1 MRVAHHAA
9 PIVAI
14 TATTA
19 HFFALAQ
26 FVATHHLRPVEQSK
40 RLQNRGN
47 EMNAILTRL
56 ASAVIAVSLS
66 GVVLS
71 MAVV

>member
-1 MRVAHHAA
+1 
-9 PIVAI
+9 
-14 TATTA
+14 
-19 HFFALAQ
+19 
-26 FVATHHLRPVEQSK
+26 LRPVEQSK